1 MQNNPPAH
9 KNKYKRG
16 EIGSSE
22 TDVLS
27 CVINIETHQKIEMIT
42 YLINEFE
49 VIIKHAKML
58 FINKMNENIPK
69 YNWITIGLLYISI
82 WVIRKLKIKYQTI
95 DIVKTRN

>member
-22 TDVLS
+22 THLLS

-49 VIIKHAKML
+49 VIMKTLYI
-58 FINKMNENIPK
+58 
-69 YNWITIGLLYISI
+69 WITTYFNMF
-82 WVIRKLKIKYQTI
+82 LKKVENKIIKQLI
-95 DIVKTRN
+95 L